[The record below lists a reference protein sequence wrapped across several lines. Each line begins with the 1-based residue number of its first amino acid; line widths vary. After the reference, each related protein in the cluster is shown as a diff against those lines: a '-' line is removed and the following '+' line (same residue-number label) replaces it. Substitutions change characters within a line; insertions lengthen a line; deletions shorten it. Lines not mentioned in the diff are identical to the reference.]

1 MTPIFEREP
10 VAVGRLL
17 KDNIE
22 IYLASAFMIFYVS
35 LITLNTTLRLFGL
48 PSTPLGQEVIIGAF
62 VWAVWLSAA
71 YGIKT
76 GDHLRFTAIA
86 TKLSD
91 KKLYVVLLL
100 EWIAWIGLALIV
112 FNYSMQTLQF
122 YIDTGS
128 TITGT
133 PIPDYV
139 IRASIPVGMLLVI
152 FRTLEQAYET
162 TVRFRQGKEISE
174 LISPEN

>member
-1 MTPIFEREP
+1 MSTIFDREP
-10 VAVGRLL
+10 AVLGKLL
-17 KDNIE
+17 KNNLE
-22 IYLASAFMIFYVS
+22 IYLATAIMIFYVS
-35 LITLNTTLRLFGL
+35 LITVNTTLRLLDL

-76 GDHLRFTAIA
+76 GEHLRFTSIA
-86 TKLSD
+86 AKLSD
-91 KKLYVVLLL
+91 KKLYLVLLL
-100 EWIAWIGLALIV
+100 EWIAWITLAVIV
-112 FNYSMQTLQF
+112 FYYSSQTLQF

-133 PIPDYV
+133 SIPVYL
-139 IRASIPVGMLLVI
+139 IRASVPVGMLLVI

-162 TVRFRQGKEISE
+162 TVRFRHGEPISE
-174 LISPEN
+174 FISPEN